1 MLRSGGEKVMEKAV
15 IYGCGKI
22 GKSVYENYK
31 GWYDFLFFVDKNAE
45 KIKEYNGVP
54 VYLPQKLIE
63 YPNIKIIIAGYY
75 YKDMLTDLESLEI
88 GNRNIELFKP
98 GFEPVL
104 SKTVTMALD
113 KRTINLGEWFRNSK
127 NLSCKELTFIP
138 GGSQILDYMFLKQIA
153 IKSGSREY
161 LEIGTYIGESI
172 NILTDCCEKL
182 YSVTLPIES
191 ARKFYDEQFKMKNYV
206 GRLVN
211 DEKVTTYYTDSRQFD
226 FSKHSETVDLYF
238 IDGDHS
244 YEGVYNDTKNVFMNK
259 KEDAIVVWH
268 DFKYTDTKYKAMVI
282 NAVYDALGDEFD
294 NVYVTDNNAC
304 GIYIPPNRINEFGF
318 VMYEGVYEEDAPL
331 YTYDVILNCG
341 VKK

>member
-1 MLRSGGEKVMEKAV
+1 MEKAV

-22 GKSVYENYK
+22 GKLVYENCK
-31 GWYDFLFFVDKNAE
+31 SWYDFLFFADKNAG
-45 KIKEYNGVP
+45 KIKEFDGVP
-54 VYLPQKLIE
+54 VYLPQKLKE
-63 YPNIKIIIAGYY
+63 YPDIKIIIASCY
-75 YKDMLTDLESLEI
+75 YKDMLTDIERLEI
-88 GNRNIELFKP
+88 GSRNIEIFKP

-104 SKTVTMALD
+104 ATPVAKALD
-113 KRTINLGEWFRNSK
+113 KRTINLGEWFRNNK
-127 NLSCKELTFIP
+127 NLNCKELTFIP
-138 GGSQILDYMFLKQIA
+138 GGSSILDYMFLKQIA

-191 ARKFYDEQFKMKNYV
+191 AKKYYEQFKMINYM
-206 GRLVN
+206 GRLVKN
-211 DEKVTTYYTDSRQFD
+211 EKVTSYYTDSKQFD
-226 FSKHSETVDLYF
+226 FSRHADTIDLYF

-244 YEGVYNDTKNVFMNK
+244 YEGVFHDTKNIFANK

-268 DFKYTDTKYKAMVI
+268 DFKYTDARYKAAVV
-282 NAVYDALGDEFD
+282 NAVYDALGDAFD

-304 GIYIPPNRINEFGF
+304 GIYIPPNRMDEFGF
-318 VMYEGVYEEDAPL
+318 IMHEGIYEEYTPL
-331 YTYDVILNCG
+331 YTYDVTLDCG